1 MIKSSKIKHI
11 VVIGLCAGTTILSAQ
26 STFLWLNT
34 APSPRSY
41 AMAGANVAAASV
53 VDGAGLNPASIAK
66 IIGRENKIFGFGM
79 HKMQVDIAHK
89 YVTYA
94 KPFGLLGLGF
104 EIRHMDYGTFDKRD
118 NQGNY
123 EGSFIGGDILLRSTV
138 AAQIGERLSMGI
150 TSGIITSILGGKLS
164 ISVLWSAGVTL
175 QLPAIDASIA
185 GVVQNRGAIVNYYG
199 DSEEDKLPEIW
210 LVGVSKKLVYL
221 PLVIHLAGGQ
231 DVVSGDP
238 LVRLG
243 GEFSIGK
250 AIKLRFGVDQDK
262 LGFSRQNYVKDILA
276 GISAGAGTQF
286 MVNQPGRK
294 NMSIEIDSTVKFMG
308 PLGMTLVFGLSFLY

>member
-1 MIKSSKIKHI
+1 MINPSKIKYI
-11 VVIGLCAGTTILSAQ
+11 VVIGLCAGGTILSAQ
-26 STFLWLNT
+26 STFNWLNA
-34 APSPRSY
+34 APSPRSF
-41 AMAGANVAAASV
+41 ALAGANVADASM
-53 VDGAGLNPASIAK
+53 VDGAGLNPASIVK
-66 IIGRENKIFGFGM
+66 IIGRGNKVFSFGI
-79 HKMQVDIAHK
+79 HKLQVDIAHK
-89 YVTYA
+89 YLSYA

-104 EIRHMDYGTFDKRD
+104 EIRHMDYGTFDEYD
-118 NQGNY
+118 YQGNY
-123 EGSFIGGDILLRSTV
+123 EGRFIGGDILIRSTV
-138 AAQIGERLSMGI
+138 AARVGERLSIGI
-150 TSGIITSILGGKLS
+150 TSGVITSILARKLS

-175 QLPAIDASIA
+175 DLPAIDATLA

-199 DSEEDKLPEIW
+199 DSEEDELPEIW
-210 LVGVSKKLVYL
+210 LVGVSKKLAYL

-243 GEFSIGK
+243 GEFSIGE

-276 GISAGAGTQF
+276 GISVGAGTQF
-286 MVNQPGRK
+286 MVNRPGGQ